1 VDIRSLPAPEKVHT
15 LNETTLLER
24 QRAFGYTIEA
34 LKIILQPMVLGQ
46 EATGS
51 MGADT
56 PLAVLSDKP
65 KLLYEYFKQLFAQ
78 VTNPPIDAIREEII
92 MGEDMMLGPES
103 NLLEESPQHCHRLWI
118 QRPVLTNEE
127 LEKISRIRQGALKAI
142 TLPTVFEKKDGIAGL
157 EKACDKL
164 CVMADKAIEAGCG
177 I

>member
-1 VDIRSLPAPEKVHT
+1 MDIRTLPAPKKVHG
-15 LNETTLLER
+15 LNEKTLLER
-24 QRAFGYTIEA
+24 QRAFGYTIET
-34 LKIILQPMVLGQ
+34 LKIILHPMVLGE

-65 KLLYEYFKQLFAQ
+65 KLLFEYFKQLFAQ

-103 NLLEESPQHCHRLWI
+103 NLLEEGPQHCHRLWI

-127 LEKISRIRQGALKAI
+127 LEKVSYPSGAVKAL
-142 TLPTVFEKKDGIAGL
+142 TLPAVFEKKDGIAGL
-157 EKACDKL
+157 ERAFE
-164 CVMADKAIEAGCG
+164 VIVFRGR
-177 I
+177 